1 MESTSGVTKC
11 TPGYNVPGRAP
22 QISLTR
28 TPAAPSGI
36 TTKLSVIN
44 STRAP
49 AAISCSAG
57 RQRTGRKGR
66 RASAPTSAPGSSVLP
81 RESKRRS
88 CSERKMSYATRAA
101 ALPKSAAPRTINRYF
116 KASIELPPS
125 FHSPERRGGAVTAN
139 SAANGG
145 PGKPCS
151 TGIRLRAQTVAR
163 SALRSERP
171 RELRR
176 PARQFRPHGN
186 PASRRRPHHR
196 EGRLQQQPMKS
207 NRGGNG
213 KHRCDGEYGEM
224 QHGDHGCLPIVQHQ
238 RSHSDRQPLP
248 ICNQWS
254 YLEWGNP
261 QPWCVRHAVA
271 RNTRITYS
279 GLITGK

>member
-28 TPAAPSGI
+28 TLAAPSGI

-44 STRAP
+44 SPRAP
-49 AAISCSAG
+49 AAISCSAS

-101 ALPKSAAPRTINRYF
+101 ALPKSTAPRIINRYF

-125 FHSPERRGGAVTAN
+125 FHSPERCGGVVTATF
-139 SAANGG
+139 AANGG
-145 PGKPCS
+145 PGEPCGA
-151 TGIRLRAQTVAR
+151 GISLRAQTVAR
-163 SALRSERP
+163 STLRSESP
-171 RELRR
+171 RKLRR
-176 PARQFRPHGN
+176 PACQLRPRGN

-196 EGRLQQQPMKS
+196 EGRLQKQPMKS
-207 NRGGNG
+207 SRRGSC

-224 QHGDHGCLPIVQHQ
+224 QHGDHGCLPIVQLQ
-238 RSHSDRQPLP
+238 RWHSDRQPLS

-254 YLEWGNP
+254 YWERRNP
-261 QPWCVRHAVA
+261 QPWWARHAVA
-271 RNTRITYS
+271 RSTR
-279 GLITGK
+279 